1 MKVFLDDIRPMPVG
15 FDFYVKTAGEA
26 IELLKTG
33 EVTVISLDHDLGLSP
48 DVGSGYEVACF
59 IEQSAYHG
67 TMKRL
72 DWHIHSA
79 NGVGIINMRVA
90 LMNADR
96 YWTELEEDD

>member
-1 MKVFLDDIRPMPVG
+1 MKVFFDDCRPMP
-15 FDFYVKTAGEA
+15 AGEA

-33 EVTVISLDHDLGLSP
+33 KVTVISLDHDLG
-48 DVGSGYEVACF
+48 DEKIVGSGYLVACF
-59 IEQSAYHG
+59 IEQMAYFG
-67 TMKRL
+67 QMPRL

-96 YWTELEEDD
+96 YWTEMEIAD